1 VAGGSLAPA
10 LDAFALF
17 GKDIM
22 KSALRLMA
30 SILLL
35 LFAGVLGVAQFLA
48 IVDPVGTKMADDGD
62 PFGDPY
68 VPWYQHAVFI
78 LIIIACVVVAFRLM
92 RRTQAN

>member
-1 VAGGSLAPA
+1 
-10 LDAFALF
+10 
-17 GKDIM
+17 M

-35 LFAGVLGVAQFLA
+35 LFAGVLGVVQFLA